1 MLSKT
6 DILTLYYNGTEIKFR
21 RKKHPRELKGDH
33 DPSAS
38 EINIY
43 TAHIAS
49 EYERDITI
57 LHEFIHARN
66 DHKGF
71 FDETDEG
78 CMKVEKEAKQT
89 YRQRPYVLALIKEL
103 YRI

>member
-1 MLSKT
+1 MLSKK
-6 DILTLYYNGTEIKFR
+6 DIMALYYDGVELKFR
-21 RKKHPRELKGDH
+21 RKKHPRGLKGDH

-43 TAHIAS
+43 TANIVS

-66 DHKGF
+66 DRKDF
-71 FDETDEG
+71 FDENDEG
-78 CMKVEKEAKQT
+78 CEKVEREAKQT
-89 YRQRPYVLALIKEL
+89 YRNRPYVLGLIKEL
-103 YRI
+103 YKF